1 MDPLPEYERYDGLG
15 LAELVRVGA
24 VTPRELVEA
33 AWARL
38 ERWNPHLNAV
48 IHHLDE
54 EARRTAAGPLPD
66 GPFRGVP
73 FLVKDLLEAVAGAP
87 LSNGSRAYRG
97 FVPTEDAEVVRRYRR
112 AGLVFLGKTNVPE
125 FGLLAVTEPEAFGP
139 CRNPWARDRT
149 PGGSSGGSAAA
160 VAARIVPLASA
171 SDGGGSI
178 RIPASHCG
186 LFGLKP
192 SRGRT
197 PKGPLYGAIWFGA
210 AEFGVLTRSVRD
222 AAAAL
227 DLLAVPDRGAPYR
240 IEPPAGSY
248 RAVLERDP
256 SSLRIGWTARSPLGA
271 PVHPACVH
279 AVERTATLLAE
290 LGHRVEEAAPPLEA
304 LPWSRAFLV
313 ALCAAVA
320 AEVRRLVAWRG
331 RGVVRA
337 LEAPTRMLGLLGEA
351 TPAAEFAHALETWD
365 ALARVYAAFFDRYD
379 TLLTPTVACP
389 PTRIGELAPRRH
401 ERLLLAVL
409 NTLRAGRLYRAA
421 HVLDR
426 LAYEHLAAVPFTP
439 PVNLAG
445 LPAMSVPLHWTSDGL
460 PIGAHIVAPFGE
472 EARLFA
478 LAAQLERAAPWA
490 DRAPPPP

>member
-1 MDPLPEYERYDGLG
+1 MVPWPEYERYDGLG
-15 LAELVRVGA
+15 LAELVRRGE
-24 VTPRELVEA
+24 VTPSELVEA
-33 AWARL
+33 ALARVD
-38 ERWNPHLNAV
+38 RWNPILNAV
-48 IHHLDE
+48 VHRLDE
-54 EARRTAAGPLPD
+54 AARRTAAGPLPA

-97 FVPTEDAEVVRRYRR
+97 FVPAEDAEVVRRYRQ
-112 AGLVFLGKTNVPE
+112 AGFVILGKTNVPE
-125 FGLLAVTEPEAFGP
+125 FGLLAITEPEAFGP
-139 CRNPWARDRT
+139 CRNPWALDRT

-197 PKGPLYGAIWFGA
+197 PKGPLYGEIWFGA

-227 DLLAVPDRGAPYR
+227 DLLAVPEPGAPYR
-240 IEPPAGSY
+240 IAPPAGSY
-248 RAVLERDP
+248 LAALERDP
-256 SSLRIGWTARSPLGA
+256 PPLRIGWTSRSPLGS
-271 PVHPACVH
+271 PVDPECAR
-279 AVERTATLLAE
+279 AAERAATLLAE
-290 LGHRVEEAAPPLEA
+290 LGHRVEEAAPALEA

-313 ALCAAVA
+313 ALCASVA
-320 AEVRRLVAWRG
+320 AEVRRLAAWRG
-331 RGVVRA
+331 RGAVRA
-337 LEAPTRMLGLLGEA
+337 LEAPTRMLGLLGDA
-351 TPAAEFAHALETWD
+351 TPAAELALALDTWD
-365 ALARVYAAFFDRYD
+365 AVGRAYAAFFARYD
-379 TLLTPTVACP
+379 LLLTPTVARP

-401 ERLLLAVL
+401 ERVLLAVG
-409 NTLRAGRLYRAA
+409 NALRAGRLYRAA
-421 HVLDR
+421 RVLDR

-445 LPAMSVPLHWTSDGL
+445 LPAMSVPLHWTSAGL
-460 PIGAHIVAPFGE
+460 PIGVHVVAPMGE